1 MDELTLVARLR
12 QDLPAGIDLAGPERR
27 LAAEISAATA
37 AGGQAH
43 TAREAR
49 MRETSRLGQIRG
61 KRRHG
66 GRVVVAALAAAAVAA
81 AAAVYAVH
89 SQPAPPGPVPAAGS
103 QAGLIPV
110 TGAPRPAA
118 TAAQLV
124 AYATRAAA
132 AAPAFDPKP
141 HDWIY
146 TKTLAATSS
155 AGEGGLLFG
164 PPDGKAVTQSWARV
178 DGRELAY
185 LQHGKLVVGPGAG
198 EPGGW
203 PDSGYRYL
211 DSLPSRP
218 AELTAVIEANLKAQH
233 DVAGSGD
240 IGVFNAIQA
249 LMENKVLPLRLRAAL
264 YAVLAS
270 DPAVHFDPRV
280 TDFAGQAG
288 VAFYTRQEGYLKV
301 EIVINPRT
309 YAYLGDRYVAYR
321 ARNLPAVI
329 SNGVPSGPYL
339 HIRKGQVTGEEAV
352 LQSGIVPR
360 AGQVPRPSP

>member
-27 LAAEISAATA
+27 LAAEISAAA
-37 AGGQAH
+37 PDG
-43 TAREAR
+43 RR
-49 MRETSRLGQIRG
+49 C
-61 KRRHG
+61 RHG
-66 GRVVVAALAAAAVAA
+66 GAGKRGHGRRVVLAAAIAAALVAA
-81 AAAVYAVH
+81 AVIVARAVPAAH
-89 SQPAPPGPVPAAGS
+89 RPGPEPAAGS
-103 QAGLIPV
+103 QAGLVPV
-110 TGAPRPAA
+110 AGAPRPAA

-132 AAPAFDPKP
+132 VAPAFDPKP

-164 PPDGKAVTQSWARV
+164 PPDGKAVTQTWARV

-185 LQHGKLVVGPGAG
+185 LQHGKLVISPGGG

-203 PDSGYRYL
+203 PDSSYPYL
-211 DSLPSRP
+211 NSLPSRP
-218 AELTAVIEANLKAQH
+218 AQLKAIIEANLKAQNY
-233 DVAGSGD
+233 VIGSGD

-249 LMENKVLPLRLRAAL
+249 LIENKVLPLRLRATL
-264 YAVLAS
+264 YGVLAS

-280 TDFAGQAG
+280 TDFGRQAG

-309 YAYLGDRYVAYR
+309 YAYMGDRYVAYR
-321 ARNLPAVI
+321 ARNLPAAI
-329 SNGVPSGPYL
+329 NNRIPSGPYL

-352 LQSGIVPR
+352 LQSDIVAR
-360 AGQVPRPSP
+360 AGQVS

>member
-27 LAAEISAATA
+27 LAAEISAAA
-37 AGGQAH
+37 AGRGPRP
-43 TAREAR
+43 ARLAGA
-49 MRETSRLGQIRG
+49 TGRLGPAR
-61 KRRHG
+61 
-66 GRVVVAALAAAAVAA
+66 RVVLAAAIAAALAAAAVVVRGLPAA
-81 AAAVYAVH
+81 H
-89 SQPAPPGPVPAAGS
+89 GPAPLPGPRPAAGSAGSGGS
-103 QAGLIPV
+103 QAGLVPV

-132 AAPAFDPKP
+132 AASAFNPKP

-146 TKTLAATSS
+146 IKTLAATSS

-178 DGRELAY
+178 GGRELAY
-185 LQHGKLVVGPGAG
+185 LQHGKLVVSAGSG

-203 PDSGYRYL
+203 PDSGYPYL
-211 DSLPSRP
+211 NSLPSRP
-218 AELTAVIEANLKAQH
+218 AELKAVIEANLKAQNY
-233 DVAGSGD
+233 VVGSGN

-288 VAFYTRQEGYLKV
+288 VAFYTRQEGYLNV

-321 ARNLPAVI
+321 ARSLPAAVN
-329 SNGVPSGPYL
+329 NGVPSGPYL

-352 LQSGIVPR
+352 LQSGIVAR
-360 AGQVPRPSP
+360 AGQVP

>member
-1 MDELTLVARLR
+1 MDELILVARLR
-12 QDLPAGIDLAGPERR
+12 RYLPDGIDLAGPERR
-27 LAAEISAATA
+27 LAAEISSAVP
-37 AGGQAH
+37 G
-43 TAREAR
+43 ARPR
-49 MRETSRLGQIRG
+49 RPRLVGVTGRSG
-61 KRRHG
+61 YGR
-66 GRVVVAALAAAAVAA
+66 RVVLAAAIVAALAAPVIVVRGLPAA
-81 AAAVYAVH
+81 H
-89 SQPAPPGPVPAAGS
+89 GPGSQPGPGSAAGS
-103 QAGLIPV
+103 QAGLVPV
-110 TGAPRPAA
+110 ARAPRSAA

-124 AYATRAAA
+124 VYATRAAA
-132 AAPAFDPKP
+132 AAPAFAPKP

-146 TKTLAATSS
+146 TKALAATSS

-164 PPDGKAVTQSWARV
+164 PPDGKAVTQNWARV

-185 LQHGKLVVGPGAG
+185 LQHGKLVISPGGG
-198 EPGGW
+198 ESGGW
-203 PDSGYRYL
+203 PDSSYPYL

-218 AELTAVIEANLKAQH
+218 AELKAVIEANLKAQNN
-233 DVAGSGD
+233 VVSSGD

-301 EIVINPRT
+301 EIVINSRT
-309 YAYLGDRYVAYR
+309 YAYMGDRYVAYR
-321 ARNLPAVI
+321 ARDLPAAI

-339 HIRKGQVTGEEAV
+339 HIAKGQVTGEEAV
-352 LQSGIVPR
+352 LQSGIVAG
-360 AGQVPRPSP
+360 AGQVP